1 MQTTLMDAKEW
12 AMAEFADAELGDV
25 RRTRR
30 LVKTAGELARNP
42 QGTLPGTFPRW
53 TNLKAAY
60 RLLSNGEVTY
70 QKIMSPHWAHTRQ
83 ACQEPGE
90 YLLIEDTTQLDFTS
104 HAAAKDLGR
113 IGNDG
118 GRGLYVHSTLAVR
131 VERWNARQEPEVT
144 VVGLLGQKCWARPDS
159 TRCRNE
165 KKRDR
170 LQRSR
175 ESQRWAAVFEE
186 TGGPEP
192 SARWTYVADRESDI
206 YEAFSRCQ
214 DRGADF
220 IIRANQPRALADEG
234 GSIFQAVSKAPVFGR
249 FSLPLRARPGQAAR
263 TAELEVRAKPV
274 NVLAPWRPGDKL
286 GPREIMVVEA
296 REVDAPKGVKPIHW
310 VLLTSWSC
318 STFQEVMRVV
328 KAYSRRWL
336 IEEYHKA
343 LKSGAKVED
352 TQLETADHIQAL
364 LGILAVVGVRL
375 LNTKL
380 LASTC
385 PDTPID
391 PAEFGPEALT
401 ILEAEWG
408 KPREGWT
415 NRSVLVAIARLGGFL
430 ARKGDGN
437 PGWFTIWRGWQRLMT
452 LVQGFTFARGE
463 RCG

>member
-1 MQTTLMDAKEW
+1 
-12 AMAEFADAELGDV
+12 
-25 RRTRR
+25 
-30 LVKTAGELARNP
+30 
-42 QGTLPGTFPRW
+42 
-53 TNLKAAY
+53 
-60 RLLSNGEVTY
+60 
-70 QKIMSPHWAHTRQ
+70 
-83 ACQEPGE
+83 
-90 YLLIEDTTQLDFTS
+90 
-104 HAAAKDLGR
+104 
-113 IGNDG
+113 
-118 GRGLYVHSTLAVR
+118 
-131 VERWNARQEPEVT
+131 
-144 VVGLLGQKCWARPDS
+144 
-159 TRCRNE
+159 
-165 KKRDR
+165 
-170 LQRSR
+170 
-175 ESQRWAAVFEE
+175 
-186 TGGPEP
+186 
-192 SARWTYVADRESDI
+192 
-206 YEAFSRCQ
+206 
-214 DRGADF
+214 
-220 IIRANQPRALADEG
+220 
-234 GSIFQAVSKAPVFGR
+234 
-249 FSLPLRARPGQAAR
+249 
-263 TAELEVRAKPV
+263 
-274 NVLAPWRPGDKL
+274 
-286 GPREIMVVEA
+286 MVVEA

-318 STFQEVMRVV
+318 STFQKVMRVV

-352 TQLETADHIQAL
+352 AQLETADHIQAL